1 MLLHPLQ
8 LVQIQ
13 SARLNVAICQM
24 LPPLVHGFRYAV
36 ASEGCTVYVTA
47 TMARTKSKTGFDQY
61 VRARMRDHKFAS
73 AYRDARLE
81 IDAVDSLM
89 QQLDAARKRARLSKA
104 DLARRVSAPQE
115 SVRRLLTAKR
125 TNPTLQTVVRL
136 ARAVGLRV
144 RFTKDVTPAR
154 TRNTSAH
161 AEA

>member
-1 MLLHPLQ
+1 
-8 LVQIQ
+8 
-13 SARLNVAICQM
+13 
-24 LPPLVHGFRYAV
+24 
-36 ASEGCTVYVTA
+36 
-47 TMARTKSKTGFDQY
+47 MARTKSKTGFDQY
-61 VRARMRDHKFAS
+61 VRARMRDHKFAF

-144 RFTKDVTPAR
+144 RFIKDVGPVR

>member
-1 MLLHPLQ
+1 MSR
-8 LVQIQ
+8 VK
-13 SARLNVAICQM
+13 A
-24 LPPLVHGFRYAV
+24 
-36 ASEGCTVYVTA
+36 
-47 TMARTKSKTGFDQY
+47 KTGFDKY
-61 VRARMRDHKFAS
+61 VQARMRDRKFAS
-73 AYRDARLE
+73 AYGDARAE
-81 IDAVDSLM
+81 IDTVDTLM
-89 QQLDAARKRARLSKA
+89 RQLDEARIRARLSKA

-144 RFTKDVTPAR
+144 RFTKDVAPVR